1 MPSDQVSK
9 FILLTCERSVIISHE
24 YSDKYPQYSIVNQNW
39 TSAGI
44 EPTTL
49 RLSSYSAN
57 WLCFLS
63 DFTLPCLCSS
73 PNFVPIQERKKER
86 QKERKKE
93 RQKHYFYS
101 VQEARPK
108 SVRVERCFHKDKSD
122 KWTGIKHKEI
132 KLPPSLFFVL
142 FITCLSF
149 PFNDDYSNRKVVKI
163 LSQMNLTL

>member
-1 MPSDQVSK
+1 MPSDQVSRSTV
-9 FILLTCERSVIISHE
+9 LTFVRSVIISHE
-24 YSDKYPQYSIVNQNW
+24 HSDKYPQYYIVNQNW
-39 TSAGI
+39 TSEGI

-49 RLSSYSAN
+49 KLSSYSAN

-63 DFTLPCLCSS
+63 DFRLPCLYSS

-86 QKERKKE
+86 KKE
-93 RQKHYFYS
+93 RQKHYYYS